1 MAVNDTLGA
10 SPINDPDSCDCPFAA
25 DDESRDVA
33 RATRHTRHTRHM
45 RQMRWRRRGEEA
57 RGEKRPDLMVRWG
70 TRLLI
75 LQMAV
80 VLSLLV
86 DIAVLLTTDALN
98 HDGVQVT
105 ILGVQATILGV
116 QATILG
122 VQATILGVQVTPRPP
137 SRLER
142 ADEHLPVDMS
152 MRTDED

>member
-10 SPINDPDSCDCPFAA
+10 NPINDPDSCDCPFAA

-33 RATRHTRHTRHM
+33 RASLPTRHTRHMRQM

-57 RGEKRPDLMVRWG
+57 RGEKRPDLMMRWG

-116 QATILG
+116 Q
-122 VQATILGVQVTPRPP
+122 VTPRPP